1 MRRRRRGGIPLRP
14 GIVAGLVVIVG
25 LVALVAVLVIRADSI
40 DSGVLP
46 ADANEATEESRDA
59 GPRSVEQENL
69 LPGDDTWRIEYPALS
84 QEIQAYTGQAS
95 VQRGE
100 TLDLYVSTKGGGR
113 FDAEFYRMGWYAGDG
128 GRLVRTVRDID
139 GRDQGRWDP
148 VGGLRDCATCTVDPA
163 TLLVEANWRVSY
175 RLKVPDD
182 WVSGVY
188 LIKLR
193 DQATNTSSYAI
204 FVLRDDASD
213 APALVQMAT
222 HTWQAHNNWG
232 DANLFGSF
240 GADRRYAGPQR
251 RAYRVSYDR
260 PYDMLMGGNYGAGR
274 FFDYEYNFVRW
285 AESQGYAMS
294 YTTSVDV
301 HLRPETLLSRRLF
314 VTVGV
319 DEFWTKQQRDGLEA
333 ARAAG
338 VNLAFFG
345 AKAGHWQ
352 ARMEPSTRGRDDGRV
367 LVSYQEASLDPVSRV
382 SPGETTSEFARPPVN
397 RPPSTLTGVAYGG
410 VVSGGRTT
418 WRAAATETW
427 IYDRTAILPGEGF
440 AGILG
445 PEYDHMAV
453 PEQRPPALTA
463 VGLTAVDG
471 DGIGADTAV
480 SAVHESESGAV
491 VFAAGTASW
500 SWALDDYG
508 HADEGAFAD
517 DRLRR
522 VTANV
527 IERLTLPRTVAE

>member
-1 MRRRRRGGIPLRP
+1 MEEGGIPLRRP
-14 GIVAGLVVIVG
+14 RILAGLAAIVG
-25 LVALVAVLVIRADSI
+25 LVALIAVLVLRADSI

-46 ADANEATEESRDA
+46 AGDETREP
-59 GPRSVEQENL
+59 GPRAPRSIEQENL
-69 LPGDDTWRIEYPALS
+69 LPGDDTWRIDYPALS
-84 QEIQAYTGQAS
+84 QEIQAYTGQPS

-100 TLDLYVSTKGGGR
+100 TLDLFVSTKGGSR
-113 FDAEFYRMGWYAGDG
+113 FDAEFYRMGWYGGDG
-128 GRLVRTVRDID
+128 ARLVRTVRDID

-148 VGGLRDCATCTVDPA
+148 VGGLRDCPTCTIDPA

-188 LIKLR
+188 LVKLR

-213 APALVQMAT
+213 APALVQLAT
-222 HTWQAHNNWG
+222 HAWQARNNWG
-232 DANLFGSF
+232 DASLFGSF
-240 GADRRYAGPQR
+240 GADRRYTGPQR

-260 PYDMLMGGNYGAGR
+260 PYDVLMDGNLGAGM
-274 FFDYEYNFVRW
+274 FFNYEYNFVRW
-285 AESQGYAMS
+285 AESQGYEMS

-301 HLRPETLLSRRLF
+301 HLRPETLLSRRLV

-319 DEFWTKQQRDGLEA
+319 DDFWTKQQRDALEA

-338 VNLAFFG
+338 VNLAFLG
-345 AKAGHWQ
+345 AKSGHWQ
-352 ARMEPSTRGRDDGRV
+352 ARMEPSTRAQEPARV
-367 LVSYQEASLDPVSRV
+367 LVVYREANLDPLARL
-382 SPGETTSEFARPPVN
+382 SPDETTAEFARPPVN
-397 RPPSTLTGVAYGG
+397 RPPSMLTGVAYGG
-410 VVSGGRTT
+410 TAARGRTA

-427 IYDRTAILPGEGF
+427 IYDRTAIVPGESF

-453 PEQRPPALTA
+453 PEQRPA
-463 VGLTAVDG
+463 GLTVIGLSPVDG
-471 DGIGADTAV
+471 EGIGNDTAV
-480 SAVHESESGAV
+480 SVLYQAESGATV
-491 VFAAGTASW
+491 ITAGTASW

-508 HADEGAFAD
+508 HAGAGAFAD

-522 VTANV
+522 VTANI
-527 IERLTLPRTVAE
+527 IERLTAK